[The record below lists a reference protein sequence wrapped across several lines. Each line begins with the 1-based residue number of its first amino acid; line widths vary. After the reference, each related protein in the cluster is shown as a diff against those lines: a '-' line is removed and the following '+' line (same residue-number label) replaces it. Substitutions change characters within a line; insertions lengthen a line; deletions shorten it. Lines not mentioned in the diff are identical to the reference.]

1 MLAGY
6 ASGLCCGALGRFE
19 GPMLCIL
26 PHCHCGP
33 SLCVLEGGGENGGV
47 AFALAERIR

>member
-6 ASGLCCGALGRFE
+6 ASGLSCGALERFE
-19 GPMLCIL
+19 GLMVCIL

-33 SLCVLEGGGENGGV
+33 SLCVLEVGWGGGV